1 MSLAETIGIRLRGAR
16 KRSGMIIDDLAQK
29 TGLSRAF
36 ISQIE
41 NGKASPSLES
51 IERIAQA
58 LNIPLSSLFLDE
70 QFKAQKT
77 RANDRIVIQLAPETP
92 TSKRKNIHLL
102 TAPNRRLELVLM
114 ELPPDSQSGP
124 PDEGHEGEEACYILE
139 GKICIEVG
147 QQSYELEVGDSLH
160 WDATLQHRLT
170 NIGNKTVRLIFAR
183 TPPGFLDLLFLE
195 TKDNG

>member
-1 MSLAETIGIRLRGAR
+1 MAGTIGLKLRGAR
-16 KRSGMIIDDLAQK
+16 KRSGFVIDDLAQK

-41 NGKASPSLES
+41 NGKASPSLDS
-51 IERIAQA
+51 IERLAAA

-70 QFKAQKT
+70 QFRALKT
-77 RANDRIVIQLAPETP
+77 RADDRVTIQLAPET
-92 TSKRKNIHLL
+92 SSAKRKNIHLL

-147 QQSYELEVGDSLH
+147 QQSFELEVGDSLH
-160 WDATLQHRLT
+160 WDATLRHRLT
-170 NIGNKTVRLIFAR
+170 NIGIETARLIFAR
-183 TPPGFLDLLFLE
+183 TPPGFIDLLFLD
-195 TKDNG
+195 TKDDG